1 MDVAPDHATEAGPA
15 AESERLRRENET
27 LSAVVGLVG
36 SSPDL
41 GHVLDRVVD
50 LLTQVSGCHACFVY
64 LVAGD
69 RLKLRAASPVYGRH
83 VGRIEFGVD
92 EGLAG
97 WSVRH
102 KQAAVIQDR
111 AMDDPRTNFVPELE
125 EERFQSIAAVPVP
138 SRSGEI
144 LGVIVLHTAAPHE
157 FDESTLKVLPQ
168 TASLIAGAIENAKLY
183 EEAQHRVEALTRL
196 SRLSQRI
203 AAVTRRAD
211 LYRVAT
217 SGIRGVL
224 PCDDCRLLELDPG
237 GRLVIVA
244 ADPPQGATIGAY
256 DGTAEVLL
264 EMLQSSPSETL
275 RLRTVVGRVLGR
287 DQPPEAALAVPV
299 AAGPELLGALVV
311 GAHEPW
317 HEHAEDLLRAVA
329 HQIAVALKKAEV
341 IESLSEENTAR
352 ELFGALED
360 ERWDIAEARA
370 HTLSCDL
377 TMPHV
382 MVEAR
387 PVGATMFQPGEEGR
401 LERAL
406 RQAKPGTVCDADGR
420 RLRAL
425 IPARTAGAEA
435 ARAVSTGLDA
445 IGREHG
451 VALGV
456 STARRG
462 PAGARATLGEAR
474 DAAAVALALLDGGG
488 VLPYGD
494 MGAYRY
500 LVGLLETGG
509 PDDELRTAVER
520 LVEYDAV
527 RHTQLLT
534 TLELFLSNGRS
545 STTTSRA
552 LMVHVNTLRQR
563 LERIESL
570 TGLHLDSQDL
580 LALQLAIKVAHLR
593 RSPGDLSESAPRGHG
608 HDDHH

>member
-1 MDVAPDHATEAGPA
+1 MDVRPDHITQGPATEP
-15 AESERLRRENET
+15 ERLRRENET

-36 SSPDL
+36 SSPNL

-83 VGRIEFGVD
+83 VGRIEFGID

-97 WSVRH
+97 WSVRER
-102 KQAAVIQDR
+102 QVAVIQDR

-183 EEAQHRVEALTRL
+183 EEARDRVDALTRL

-217 SGIRGVL
+217 TGIREVL
-224 PCDDCRLLELDPG
+224 PCDDCRLLELDPS

-244 ADPPQGATIGAY
+244 ADPLGGATIGAY

-299 AAGPELLGALVV
+299 AAGGALLGALVV
-311 GAHEPW
+311 GTHEAW
-317 HEHAEDLLRAVA
+317 HEHAEDLLRSVA
-329 HQIAVALKKAEV
+329 HQIAVALKKAEL
-341 IESLSEENTAR
+341 IESLSEENAAR
-352 ELFGALED
+352 ALFGALED
-360 ERWDIAEARA
+360 ARWEVAEARA
-370 HTLSCDL
+370 HALGCDL
-377 TMPHV
+377 KAPHV
-382 MVEAR
+382 IVDAR
-387 PVGATMFQPGEEGR
+387 PVGSAMFEPGAEAK

-406 RQAKPGTVCDADGR
+406 RQSKPGTVCDTDGR
-420 RLRAL
+420 RVRAL
-425 IPARTAGAEA
+425 VPVRSAGTEPARALSAGLEA
-435 ARAVSTGLDA
+435 L
-445 IGREHG
+445 GREHG
-451 VALGV
+451 VVLGV

-462 PAGARATLGEAR
+462 ATGKRAALGEAC
-474 DAAAVALALLDGGG
+474 DAAAIGLALLGDGG
-488 VLPYGD
+488 VLLYGD

-509 PDDELRTAVER
+509 PDDELSRAVER
-520 LVEYDAV
+520 LVEYDAA
-527 RHTQLLT
+527 RQTQLLT
-534 TLELFLSNGRS
+534 TLELYLTLGRS
-545 STTTSRA
+545 STTTARA
-552 LMVHVNTLRQR
+552 LTVHVNTLRQR

-570 TGLHLDSQDL
+570 TGLQLDSQDL
-580 LALQLAIKVAHLR
+580 LALQLAIKVARLR
-593 RSPGDLSESAPRGHG
+593 PLIPEPARAGQGR
-608 HDDHH
+608 DDHL

>member
-1 MDVAPDHATEAGPA
+1 MDVRPDHITQGPATEP
-15 AESERLRRENET
+15 ERLRRENET

-36 SSPDL
+36 SSPNL

-83 VGRIEFGVD
+83 VGRIEFGID

-97 WSVRH
+97 WSVR
-102 KQAAVIQDR
+102 KRQVAVIQDR

-183 EEAQHRVEALTRL
+183 EEARDRVDALTRL

-217 SGIRGVL
+217 TGIREVL
-224 PCDDCRLLELDPG
+224 PCDDCRLLELDPS

-244 ADPPQGATIGAY
+244 ADPLRGATIGAY

-299 AAGPELLGALVV
+299 AAGGALLGALVV
-311 GAHEPW
+311 GTHEAW
-317 HEHAEDLLRAVA
+317 HEHAEDLLRSVA
-329 HQIAVALKKAEV
+329 HQIAVALKKAEL
-341 IESLSEENTAR
+341 IESLSEENAAR
-352 ELFGALED
+352 ALFGALED
-360 ERWDIAEARA
+360 ARWEVAEARA
-370 HTLSCDL
+370 HALGCDL
-377 TMPHV
+377 KAPHV
-382 MVEAR
+382 LVDAR
-387 PVGATMFQPGEEGR
+387 PVGSAMFEPGDEAK

-406 RQAKPGTVCDADGR
+406 RQSKPGTVCDTDGR
-420 RLRAL
+420 RVRAL
-425 IPARTAGAEA
+425 VPVRSAGTEPARALSAGLEA
-435 ARAVSTGLDA
+435 L
-445 IGREHG
+445 GREHG
-451 VALGV
+451 VVLGV

-462 PAGARATLGEAR
+462 ATGKRAALGEAC
-474 DAAAVALALLDGGG
+474 DAAAIGLALLGDGG
-488 VLPYGD
+488 VLLYGD

-509 PDDELRTAVER
+509 PDDELSRAVER
-520 LVEYDAV
+520 LVEYDAA

-534 TLELFLSNGRS
+534 TLELYLTLGRS
-545 STTTSRA
+545 STTTARA
-552 LMVHVNTLRQR
+552 LTVHVNTLRQR

-570 TGLHLDSQDL
+570 TGLQLDSQDL
-580 LALQLAIKVAHLR
+580 LALQLAIKVARLR
-593 RSPGDLSESAPRGHG
+593 PLIPEPARAGQGR
-608 HDDHH
+608 DDHL

>member
-1 MDVAPDHATEAGPA
+1 MTDHAADVDFD
-15 AESERLRRENET
+15 RLRRENET
-27 LSAVVGLVG
+27 LSTVVELVG

-50 LLTQVSGCHACFVY
+50 LLTRVSGCHACFVY

-69 RLKLRAASPVYGRH
+69 RLQLRAASPVYGRH

-97 WSVRH
+97 WAVRH
-102 KQAAVIQDR
+102 REAAVIQDR

-157 FDESTLKVLPQ
+157 FDESTLNVLPQ
-168 TASLIAGAIENAKLY
+168 TASLIAGAIENAKLFD
-183 EEAQHRVEALTRL
+183 EAQRRVDALTRL

-203 AAVTRRAD
+203 AGVTRRAD

-217 SGIRGVL
+217 TGIREML

-237 GRLVIVA
+237 GRLIIVA
-244 ADPPQGATIGAY
+244 ADPPHAAGLGAV

-287 DQPPEAALAVPV
+287 DHPPEAALAVPV

-329 HQIAVALKKAEV
+329 HQIAVALKKAEI

-360 ERWDIAEARA
+360 ARWDIAEARA
-370 HTLSCDL
+370 HTLGCDL

-387 PVGATMFQPGEEGR
+387 PVGATMFQPDEEGR

-406 RQAKPGTVCDADGR
+406 RQAKPGTVCDTNGR
-420 RLRAL
+420 RLRAF
-425 IPARTAGAEA
+425 IPARTAGVEA
-435 ARAVSTGLDA
+435 ARAVSAGFDA

-451 VALGV
+451 VVLGV
-456 STARRG
+456 SAARRG
-462 PAGARATLGEAR
+462 PDGTRTGIGEAQ
-474 DAAAVALALLDGGG
+474 DAATVALALLDGGG
-488 VLPYGD
+488 ALLYGE

-500 LVGLLETGG
+500 LVGLVETGG
-509 PDDELRTAVER
+509 PDDELRRAVER
-520 LVEYDAV
+520 LVEYDTA
-527 RHTQLLT
+527 RQTQLLT
-534 TLELFLSNGRS
+534 TLELFLTHGRS

-552 LMVHVNTLRQR
+552 LTVHVNTLRQR

-570 TGLHLDSQDL
+570 TGLQLDSQDL
-580 LALQLAIKVAHLR
+580 LALQLAIKVARLR
-593 RSPGDLSESAPRGHG
+593 RPHIPKAAGPGHG
-608 HDDHH
+608 HDDHL

>member
-1 MDVAPDHATEAGPA
+1 MDVAPDPATEPGPA

-64 LVAGD
+64 LLAGD

-83 VGRIEFGVD
+83 VGAIEFGVD

-97 WSVRH
+97 WAVRH
-102 KQAAVIQDR
+102 RQAAVIQDR
-111 AMDDPRTNFVPELE
+111 AMEDPRTNFVAELE

-183 EEAQHRVEALTRL
+183 EEAQQRVEALTRL

-217 SGIRGVL
+217 SGIREVL

-244 ADPPQGATIGAY
+244 ADPPHGATIGAY

-287 DQPPEAALAVPV
+287 DHPPRAALAVPV
-299 AAGPELLGALVV
+299 AAGSELLGALVV
-311 GAHEPW
+311 GAHEAW
-317 HEHAEDLLRAVA
+317 QEHAEDLLRSVA
-329 HQIAVALKKAEV
+329 HQIAVALKKAEL
-341 IESLSEENTAR
+341 IESLSEEHSAR
-352 ELFGALED
+352 ELFTALED
-360 ERWDIAEARA
+360 ERWEVAEARA
-370 HTLSCDL
+370 RTLGCDL
-377 TMPHV
+377 KAPHV
-382 MVEAR
+382 LVDAL
-387 PVGATMFQPGEEGR
+387 PVGSATFQLGEEAR
-401 LERAL
+401 LERVL
-406 RQAKPGTVCDADGR
+406 RQAKPGTVCDTDGR
-420 RLRAL
+420 RVRAL
-425 IPARTAGAEA
+425 IPVRSAGPEP
-435 ARAVSTGLDA
+435 ARALSPALDA

-451 VALGV
+451 VVLGV

-462 PAGARATLGEAR
+462 AAGTRGALGEAH
-474 DAAAVALALLDGGG
+474 DAAAVALALLAGGG
-488 VLPYGD
+488 VLLYGD

-509 PDDELRTAVER
+509 PDDELRDAVER
-520 LVEYDAV
+520 LVEYDAA
-527 RHTQLLT
+527 RQTQLLT
-534 TLELFLSNGRS
+534 TLELFLTHGRS

-570 TGLHLDSQDL
+570 TGLQLDSQDL
-580 LALQLAIKVAHLR
+580 LALQLAIKVARLR
-593 RSPGDLSESAPRGHG
+593 RPLIPKPTGPGHG

>member
-102 KQAAVIQDR
+102 RQTAVIQDR

-287 DQPPEAALAVPV
+287 DHPPRAALAVPV
-299 AAGPELLGALVV
+299 AAGSELLGALVV
-311 GAHEPW
+311 GAHEAW
-317 HEHAEDLLRAVA
+317 HEHAEDLLRSVA
-329 HQIAVALKKAEV
+329 HQIAVALKKAEL
-341 IESLSEENTAR
+341 IESLSEEHSAR
-352 ELFGALED
+352 ELFAALED
-360 ERWDIAEARA
+360 ERWEVAEARA
-370 HTLSCDL
+370 RTLGCDL
-377 TMPHV
+377 TAPHV
-382 MVEAR
+382 LVDAL
-387 PVGATMFQPGEEGR
+387 PVGSATFQLGEEAR

-406 RQAKPGTVCDADGR
+406 RQTRAGTVCDTDGR
-420 RLRAL
+420 RVRAL
-425 IPARTAGAEA
+425 IPARSAGLEP
-435 ARAVSTGLDA
+435 ARALSPGFDA

-451 VALGV
+451 VVLGV

-462 PAGARATLGEAR
+462 AAGTRAALGEAR

-488 VLPYGD
+488 VLLYGD

-509 PDDELRTAVER
+509 PDDELRDAVER
-520 LVEYDAV
+520 LVEYDAA
-527 RHTQLLT
+527 RQTQLLT
-534 TLELFLSNGRS
+534 TLELFLTHGRS

-580 LALQLAIKVAHLR
+580 LALQLAIKVARLR
-593 RSPGDLSESAPRGHG
+593 RPLIPKPAGPGHG